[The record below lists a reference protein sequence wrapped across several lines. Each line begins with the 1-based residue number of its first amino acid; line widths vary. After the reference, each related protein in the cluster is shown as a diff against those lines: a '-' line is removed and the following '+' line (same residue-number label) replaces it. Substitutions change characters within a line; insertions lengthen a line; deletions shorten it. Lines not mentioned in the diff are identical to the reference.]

1 MTAFWDRQRKEEKTE
16 KPKKKLAGLI
26 VKNKKV
32 EKKAKKEVSFSQAES
47 IGKIIAFPVISEDAM
62 NKQAL
67 GKYVFKVSVDANKNE
82 VKKAV
87 SSRFGVSV
95 EKVNIMNINPKKS
108 FFRGKK
114 GFRKKEKKAIVT
126 LLKGQT
132 IDFFPTK

>member
-1 MTAFWDRQRKEEKTE
+1 MAVFWDKQGKNEKIE
-16 KPKKKLAGLI
+16 KPKKKLGGLV
-26 VKNKKV
+26 VKGKKV
-32 EKKAKKEVSFSQAES
+32 QKKAKKEVSFSQAEN
-47 IGKIIAFPVISEDAM
+47 IEKIIAFPVISEDAM

-67 GKYVFKVSVDANKNE
+67 GKYVFKVSVNANKSE

-87 SSRFGVSV
+87 ASRFGVLV
-95 EKVNIMNINPKKS
+95 EKVNIMNINSKKT
-108 FFRGKK
+108 FFKGKK